1 MKSRKERHK
10 NKCNETFK
18 FLTLHKSYNM
28 GLFFVYILKS
38 AFCLA
43 LFYLF
48 YRLLLNRDTFHQF
61 NRFTLILILL
71 ASWLIPMIEVVSVHQ
86 NEINDTVL
94 TIEQLLLMAT
104 NDAEEV
110 ITEAAVIPVST
121 ETPPLSMTQLIIR
134 IGLIIYFIGIAFFVM
149 RYIYSFFRLI
159 MLSKHC
165 KKIKLENGCWL
176 LISSKSIAPF
186 SWMKWIVIA
195 EEDRAVSGA
204 EIIAHEMAHINM
216 KHSVDLLIADFSIFL
231 QWFNPAVWLL
241 KQELQNIHEYE
252 ADEAVIQQGIDAKRY
267 QLLLIKKAVGTRL
280 YSMANSL
287 NHSTLKKRISMMM
300 KEKSNPWA
308 RAKSLCLLPLAALA
322 VTAFARPE
330 ISATID
336 EISTVKVSDLVVNDE
351 ILATEI
357 VETPSMEAPL
367 VETAKADK
375 KPTKKGETVQAPIDE
390 KDMKVSMELTV
401 SDLNDT
407 DSAYTLSF
415 NNDQRPGDA
424 SKVYLVAQE
433 MPSFPGGEEAM
444 NKYLDK
450 HLSKLKGSDSER
462 VFVKFVVDKDGE
474 LNDISIAGTAG
485 KILNVVKEDGVTL
498 ASEIIGVLKG
508 MPKWIPG
515 KIHGETVDVRYTLLI
530 NIAKKYFDNV
540 VVVGDDSEPL
550 IVVDGNL
557 VDKSELNSIAPE
569 NIDAITVKRGDDPA
583 MMEKYGEAAK
593 NGVILIRTSIT
604 SADEITGI
612 VEDKDGEPIS
622 GAIVQVEGS
631 DKATVTSLNGRFS
644 IKSMEDLIL
653 KISYIGYKT
662 ETVQTQPG
670 ENFVIT
676 LSSE

>member
-1 MKSRKERHK
+1 
-10 NKCNETFK
+10 
-18 FLTLHKSYNM
+18 M
-28 GLFFVYILKS
+28 GIFFIYILKS
-38 AFCLA
+38 SFCLA

-48 YRLLLNRDTFHQF
+48 YRLLLNKETFHRF
-61 NRFTLILILL
+61 NRFTLLAILV
-71 ASWLIPMIEVVSVHQ
+71 ASWLIPMIEVVSVYQ
-86 NEINDTVL
+86 NEINNTVL

-104 NDAEEV
+104 
-110 ITEAAVIPVST
+110 EA
-121 ETPPLSMTQLIIR
+121 TPQMVEPPIESPFTVATPTLSPSQIAIR
-134 IGLIIYFIGIAFFVM
+134 IGLVLYLLGIIFFVV
-149 RYIYSFFRLI
+149 RYLYYMVQFGLLAR
-159 MLSKHC
+159 KC
-165 KKIKLENGCWL
+165 KKERLTDGVSL
-176 LISSKSIAPF
+176 LISPQPIAPF
-186 SWMKWIVIA
+186 SWMKWIVIS
-195 EEDRAVSGA
+195 EEDKEVSGR
-204 EIIAHEMAHINM
+204 EIVAHEMAHI
-216 KHSVDLLIADFSIFL
+216 KKHHSVDLLLADLSIFL
-231 QWFNPAVWLL
+231 QWFNPAAWLL
-241 KQELQNIHEYE
+241 KQELQSIHEFE

-450 HLSKLKGSDSER
+450 HLSKFKGRDSER
-462 VFVKFVVDKDGE
+462 VFVKFVVDKNGE
-474 LNDISIAGTAG
+474 LNNISIAGTAG
-485 KILNVVKEDGVTL
+485 KILNAVKEDGVTL

-508 MPKWIPG
+508 MPKWNPG
-515 KIHGETVDVRYTLLI
+515 KMDGEAVDVRYTLLI
-530 NIAKKYFDNV
+530 NIAKKYFDDV
-540 VVVGDDSEPL
+540 VVIGNDTDPL
-550 IVVDGNL
+550 LVVDGNII
-557 VDKSELNSIAPE
+557 DKAELSSIAPSD
-569 NIDAITVKRGDDPA
+569 IASITVKKGDDPA
-583 MMEKYGEAAK
+583 MIEKYGEAAK
-593 NGVILIRTSIT
+593 NGVLLIQTSVT
-604 SADEITGI
+604 AADEITGI
-612 VEDKDGEPIS
+612 VEDEQGQAIP
-622 GAIVQVEGS
+622 GAIVQAEGS
-631 DKATVTSLNGRFS
+631 DKATVTNLNGRFT
-644 IKSMEDLIL
+644 IKSLDNLIL
-653 KISYIGYKT
+653 KVSYIGKKI
-662 ETVQTQPG
+662 ETIKTQPG
-670 ENFVIT
+670 ENFVIK